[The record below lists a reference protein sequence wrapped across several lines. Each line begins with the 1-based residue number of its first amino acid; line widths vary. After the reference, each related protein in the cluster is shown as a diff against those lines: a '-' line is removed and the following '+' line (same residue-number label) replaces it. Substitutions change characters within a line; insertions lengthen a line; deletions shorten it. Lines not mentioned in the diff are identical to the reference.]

1 MLAIASNQTCIEYKA
16 GRVCK
21 KRDRKDSIYNMSL
34 YEVARSVIQEWNR
47 EDDRKAII
55 DHEQSNNNTDVK

>member
-1 MLAIASNQTCIEYKA
+1 MVLAFNLALSKQQGQFARKET
-16 GRVCK
+16 K
-21 KRDRKDSIYNMSL
+21 KVSIYNMSL

>member
-1 MLAIASNQTCIEYKA
+1 MT
-16 GRVCK
+16 
-21 KRDRKDSIYNMSL
+21 L

-47 EDDRKAII
+47 EDDRIAII